1 MAAPAEEPPMN
12 RPTTRTDLHIHSRHS
27 TRAADWVLR
36 RLDFPAS
43 ASDPLE
49 LYGMLRA
56 AGMRFVTLTDQNTI
70 DGCLEI
76 AHMPDVIL
84 GEEVATVFPE
94 DDCRIHILVWGL
106 NESQHRE
113 IENARESIYDL
124 QSYLFTQNLAHAV
137 AHPFHS
143 LNGKLGPLHL
153 QKLALMFRHFEGING
168 RYGELASASTQS
180 LLGNLTPRHI
190 EIFNARTGL
199 EPTHPEPWRKVF
211 TGGSDDHGG
220 THPAG
225 AFTETA
231 ACATAEDFLQNIR
244 EGRCEAAGRAGTPLA
259 MAHGTYST
267 AFEYAKARLP
277 LKPGDPTAALLEK
290 ITSRFME
297 GRDPTE
303 FSLIDKF
310 GFVTQGILTGKIFEI
325 AKSGN
330 RSLWKQLSDSLNQP
344 ELKAALARETA
355 GVEEAERR
363 AFLMANLIANR
374 LGYRFVTDFIQQI
387 SKGKFLESIQTI
399 IPLAPIAALLSPY
412 IHAFRLPKRDWLRS
426 NARDLSGGI
435 PDFLKNKR
443 RAWFTDTL
451 EDVNGVATTIRKM
464 TAAGVAAGRDLTIV
478 TCRSEVA
485 DHGVPLKN
493 FAPIGE
499 FELPEYELQRL
510 SFPPVLQ
517 IFDWLERE
525 KISELIISTPGPI
538 GLCALAAAKSLG
550 LPAVGIY
557 HTDFPQYVRI
567 LTDDSFMETLTW
579 NYMHWFYNQL
589 DIVYVNSEDYRKCWI
604 ERGIPSE
611 RLRILPRGLDT
622 KLFHPT
628 KRDRSFWTARGLRE
642 GEVGMLFVGRV
653 SKEKNLDLIVSA
665 TRRLAEWRTPVRPII
680 VGDGPY
686 MPELKRLLG
695 DAIFTGYL
703 GGEDLAKAYA
713 SADLFAF
720 PSTTDTFGNVI
731 LEAQASGI
739 PVIVS
744 DVGGPRDLVANGQDG
759 FVTKAND
766 AAELANAIRQLADN
780 PALRASMGEAGR
792 RRVEDRDWSE
802 AFEKFWNYSPE

>member
-1 MAAPAEEPPMN
+1 MN
-12 RPTTRTDLHIHSRHS
+12 RSNTRADLHIHSRHS

-43 ASDPLE
+43 ASDPLG

-94 DDCRIHILVWGL
+94 DDCRIHVLVWGL
-106 NESQHRE
+106 NEAQHRE
-113 IENARESIYDL
+113 IEKARESIYDL
-124 QSYLFTQNLAHAV
+124 QAYLFAQNLAHSV

-153 QKLALMFRHFEGING
+153 QKLALMFRHFESING
-168 RYGELASASTQS
+168 RYGELESASAQS
-180 LLGNLTPRHI
+180 LLGHLTPRQI

-199 EPTHPEPWRKVF
+199 EPSHTEPWRKVF

-231 ACATAEDFLQNIR
+231 ACATAEDFLKNIR
-244 EGRCEAAGRAGTPLA
+244 EGRCSAAGRAGTPLA

-267 AFEYAKARLP
+267 TFEYAKVRLP
-277 LKPGDPTAALLEK
+277 LKPGDPAAALVEK

-310 GFVTQGILTGKIFEI
+310 GFLTQGILTGKIFEI

-330 RSLWKQLSDSLNQP
+330 HSLWKQLSVSLNQP
-344 ELKAALARETA
+344 ELKAAMARETA

-374 LGYRFVTDFIQQI
+374 LGYRFVMDFIQQI

-412 IHAFRLPKRDWLRS
+412 IHAFRLPKRDWLRT
-426 NARDLSGGI
+426 NARELSGDI
-435 PDFLKNKR
+435 PDFLKNKK

-464 TAAGVAAGRDLTIV
+464 TAAGCAAGCDLTIV

-493 FAPIGE
+493 FKPIGE

-517 IFDWLERE
+517 IFDWIERE
-525 KISELIISTPGPI
+525 KISELIISTPGPT

-579 NYMHWFYNQL
+579 NYMHWFYSQL

-628 KRDRSFWTARGLRE
+628 KRDRSFWTARGLRD
-642 GEVGMLFVGRV
+642 GEVAMLFVGRV

-686 MPELKRLLG
+686 MAEMKRLLG

-713 SADLFAF
+713 SADVFAF

-744 DVGGPRDLVANGQDG
+744 DVGGPRDLVADGTDG

-766 AAELANAIRQLADN
+766 AADLAKAIRQLAEN
-780 PALRASMGEAGR
+780 PDLRASMGEAGR
-792 RRVEDRDWSE
+792 RRVEDRDWTE
-802 AFEKFWNYSPE
+802 AAEKFWNYSPE